1 MNPNYYGQILFPKT
15 AKFAAVSC
23 PPSKSLMQAQGVE
36 GGRAALSARGVRGAA
51 RRGRGAAPRAARRHF
66 CIKRCIRAFNK
77 LCFSHAETVILY
89 NNPMPPLQSSHNLD
103 YTKYTAL
110 FVILQHCKRYNWK
123 NRDYIQTYAS
133 HIPEF
138 TNYSYI
144 TTTTN
149 TRGTQDKSSNHVKIK
164 RGIQSHKHSCVTIIV
179 G

>member
-36 GGRAALSARGVRGAA
+36 GGRAD
-51 RRGRGAAPRAARRHF
+51 ARRHF

-144 TTTTN
+144 TTTKN